1 MHSVEIFEIAMPV
14 SFEYLIRHMK
24 MMYGII
30 MNKFYNLVETCDID
44 YRLDMHFWEM

>member
-1 MHSVEIFEIAMPV
+1 MHSVGVFELVMPV
-14 SFEYLIRHMK
+14 SFEYLIQHMK

-30 MNKFYNLVETCDID
+30 LNKFHNLIETYNRD